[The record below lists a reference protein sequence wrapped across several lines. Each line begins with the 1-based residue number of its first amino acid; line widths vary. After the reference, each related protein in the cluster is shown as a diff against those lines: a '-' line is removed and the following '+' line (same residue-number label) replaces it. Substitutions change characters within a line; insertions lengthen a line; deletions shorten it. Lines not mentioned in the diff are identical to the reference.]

1 MNKVY
6 VVITAVGSDRV
17 GIVDD
22 ISAVIEDAG
31 LNIEESR
38 MSVLGGEFAVIMLVS
53 GQETAATEIKST
65 AASFSNELKLHI
77 EIKDTV
83 APMHTV
89 TGRPYSLESMSL
101 DTPGIVHHVSRIL
114 HRFGINIE
122 DLEAETLAAPWTGAP
137 MFHMTAKVV
146 IPPDI
151 TVNDVR
157 EALQELEDEHDL
169 DISLSPW
176 TGTV

>member
-1 MNKVY
+1 MDRVY
-6 VVITAVGSDRV
+6 LVMTAVGGDRV

-53 GQETAATEIKST
+53 GEESAVSKIKQEAA
-65 AASFSNELKLHI
+65 AFSGRLNLHV

-146 IPPDI
+146 IPPAI

-157 EALQELEDEHDL
+157 EALQELEDERDL